1 MFKVFFISLFFISMN
16 TFSSTYEYVE
26 KQFIHLH
33 KNKSINS
40 ITLVT
45 LSCGQRV
52 QVLSSSNGWVEIKSG
67 SYKGYSLSRNLS
79 KKNPECLGQKY
90 SKIYNGLDLT
100 MLDIYKM
107 GRLEDLFIHGEIKL

>member
-1 MFKVFFISLFFISMN
+1 MVKVIFVSVFLISMN
-16 TFSSTYEYVE
+16 SFSSTFEYVE

-52 QVLSSSNGWVEIKSG
+52 KVISSSKGWSEVKSG
-67 SYKGYSLSRNLS
+67 SYKGFSLSRNLS

-90 SKIYNGLDLT
+90 SKVYNDLDLT